1 MPDIETQTFRN
12 KEIIIIRVPHVVGPY
27 YIKSEGLEKSAY
39 VRFGSTNRVAD
50 RQTLETLK
58 LLSKN
63 ISFDEMPSLESTN
76 KSLDLSLI
84 EDTFKA
90 VGKSI
95 SKEKIKMLGIVVDY
109 ANKPYPTNGGILLFG
124 LNRFEIF
131 PDSMVRCARFLT
143 TTREKIIDQ
152 VDITID
158 MPSSIDRAISFIER
172 NTSTRL
178 EIGRIRATEI
188 TEYPSIAI
196 REALTNAIL
205 HTDYAIKGSSILIAI
220 FQDRIEFTNPGALPF
235 GLSLEHALAGSS
247 RLRNRVIGKVFRELK
262 LIEQWGSGLRRR
274 IDACLQRGLKLPKF
288 EELGKI

>member
-1 MPDIETQTFRN
+1 MGEFC
-12 KEIIIIRVPHVVGPY
+12 
-27 YIKSEGLEKSAY
+27 
-39 VRFGSTNRVAD
+39 F
-50 RQTLETLK
+50 
-58 LLSKN
+58 
-63 ISFDEMPSLESTN
+63 
-76 KSLDLSLI
+76 
-84 EDTFKA
+84 
-90 VGKSI
+90 
-95 SKEKIKMLGIVVDY
+95 
-109 ANKPYPTNGGILLFG
+109 FG

-205 HTDYAIKGSSILIAI
+205 HTDYAIKDL
-220 FQDRIEFTNPGALPF
+220 LY
-235 GLSLEHALAGSS
+235 
-247 RLRNRVIGKVFRELK
+247 
-262 LIEQWGSGLRRR
+262 
-274 IDACLQRGLKLPKF
+274 
-288 EELGKI
+288 